1 MESAT
6 EQYSKKDSTGT
17 LSAVAKVMGDT
28 ISSVVDTLSEHVTLT
43 KTIEDMC
50 YDQYK
55 LEHRRH
61 NYN

>member
-1 MESAT
+1 MEQVSN
-6 EQYSKKDSTGT
+6 KKLNVVEGPRR
-17 LSAVAKVMGDT
+17 AGDA